1 LTHNASGFE
10 IHNSLTIVRGYAI
23 CDMDNDFSKYMI
35 DVINKGSLSIMLSVG
50 HRTKLFDVLSALP
63 PSSAKEIALKAKLNE
78 RYVREW
84 LGAMV
89 TGKIIEYDS
98 VKDKF
103 WFTKEKSQYLT
114 RENNIYNFAASMQWI
129 PILSQVEDEIVECFK
144 KGGGVPYSSYK
155 RFHEVMAEESY
166 QTVVV
171 GLIDHILP
179 LVPNLVADLEKG
191 IRVLDI
197 GCGKGKAVNLMAKH
211 FPKSIFHGYDLSK
224 EAIDGATKEG
234 KEINNSNVVFKVKDI
249 LDLNLKNEFDL
260 VTAFDAIHDQPKPDL
275 VLKNINQSLSDK
287 GVFLMQDILASTPLK
302 DNISH
307 PLGTF
312 LYTISCMHCMSV
324 SLSQNGAGLGA
335 MWGKEKALSMLKEAG
350 FVNVQVKTLPH
361 DFQNYYYCA
370 YKTKLN
376 K

>member
-1 LTHNASGFE
+1 
-10 IHNSLTIVRGYAI
+10 
-23 CDMDNDFSKYMI
+23 MDNNDFSNYMI

-50 HRTKLFDVLSALP
+50 HRTRLFDILSALP
-63 PSSAKEIALKAKLNE
+63 PSTAEEIALMAKLNE

-179 LVPNLVADLEKG
+179 LVPNLIADLEKG

-224 EAIDGATKEG
+224 EAIEGATKEG
-234 KEINNSNVVFKVKDI
+234 KEMNNSNVFFKVQDI
-249 LDLNLKNEFDL
+249 LDLSLKNEFDL
-260 VTAFDAIHDQPKPDL
+260 ITAFDAIHDQPKPDL
-275 VLKNINQSLSDK
+275 VLKNINHSLSDK

-370 YKTKLN
+370 YKDKLN

>member
-1 LTHNASGFE
+1 MSHYAHGFE
-10 IHNSLTIVRGYAI
+10 IHKSLTILT
-23 CDMDNDFSKYMI
+23 CSCTMETEFSNYMI

-50 HRTKLFDVLSALP
+50 HRTKLFDILSSLP
-63 PSSAKEIALKAKLNE
+63 PSSVKEIASKAKLNE
-78 RYVREW
+78 RYVKEW

-89 TGKIIEYDS
+89 TGKIIEYDP
-98 VKDKF
+98 VNEKF
-103 WFTKEKSQYLT
+103 WFAEEKSKYLT
-114 RENNIYNFAASMQWI
+114 REKNIYNFAASMQWI

-144 KGGGVPYSSYK
+144 NGGGVPYSSYK

-179 LVPNLVADLEKG
+179 LVPNLVADLENG

-197 GCGKGKAVNLMAKH
+197 GCGKGKAINIMARH
-211 FPKSIFHGYDLSK
+211 FPKSTFHGYDLSK

-234 KEINNSNVVFKVKDI
+234 KDLNNSNVFFKVHDI
-249 LDLNLKNEFDL
+249 LDLGLKNEFDL
-260 VTAFDAIHDQPKPDL
+260 ITAFDAIHDQPKPDL
-275 VLKNINQSLSDK
+275 VLKNINRSLSNK

-307 PLGTF
+307 QLGTF

-335 MWGKEKALSMLKEAG
+335 MWGKEKAISMLKEAG

-370 YKTKLN
+370 YKNKLN